1 MVRRVCR
8 EWSAQKNIIVIN
20 DEAHH
25 GYRRRPDGE
34 EEKLT
39 GDERIEAK
47 KQGEMMST
55 EQSVMAAACV
65 SRLRVM
71 AASSYNRPV
80 VQSVAHKGLERFYRT
95 GSKSGIQAK
104 HGERLVAAT
113 RRKSLGG
120 SLEFCL

>member
-1 MVRRVCR
+1 LG
-8 EWSAQKNIIVIN
+8 AKKNIIVIN

-25 GYRRRPDGE
+25 GYRPKPDGE

-39 GDERIEAK
+39 GDECIEAK
-47 KQGEMMST
+47 KRGEVMSAK
-55 EQSVMAAACV
+55 QLVLAAACV

-71 AASSYNRPV
+71 AGSSYNRPV

-95 GSKSGIQAK
+95 GSQSGIQAK
-104 HGERLVAAT
+104 HGEQLVAAT